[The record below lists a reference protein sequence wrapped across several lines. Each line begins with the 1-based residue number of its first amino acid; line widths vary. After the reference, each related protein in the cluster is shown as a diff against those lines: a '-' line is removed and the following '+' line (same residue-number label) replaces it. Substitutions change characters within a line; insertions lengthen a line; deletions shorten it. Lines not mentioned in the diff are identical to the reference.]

1 MRRIT
6 PSPGILIKKNSGG
19 FSLILMTALLTGI
32 SVFMSPSLFAQAA
45 QDAAAQTDAM
55 NTISFLKTTA
65 IIMTILLAV
74 ILWFVIVYATK
85 PVSEIKAS
93 AFTLWAFIKDKL
105 NAAAPLEKEG
115 DIVMED
121 NFDGIREL
129 DNKIPPWFNILFYG
143 TIAFG
148 VVYLA
153 VFHVFG
159 SSKLSGDEYM
169 EEVQAAEL
177 QKEILFRSG
186 KLVNETNVTE
196 LKDMGSIQSGKD
208 IFISKCSVCHGRQGE
223 GLVGPNLTDDY
234 WIHGG
239 GIKNVF
245 RIIKAGVPAK
255 GMITWGNQLS
265 PRQMQEVASYVLS
278 IHGTNPPNA
287 KPPQGDKYIAA
298 SDSVKVQTAAK

>member
-1 MRRIT
+1 MIRIT
-6 PSPGILIKKNSGG
+6 PSPKILSKKNLIANN
-19 FSLILMTALLTGI
+19 LILTAALSVGISALL
-32 SVFMSPSLFAQAA
+32 SPSLFAQAA
-45 QDAAAQTDAM
+45 QDAAAQTDVM
-55 NTISFLKTTA
+55 NTISFLKNTA
-65 IIMTILLAV
+65 IIMTILLV
-74 ILWFVIVYATK
+74 IILWFVIVYATK
-85 PVSEIKAS
+85 PASEIKAS
-93 AFTLWAFIKDKL
+93 AFSMWAFIKDKL

-115 DIVMED
+115 EIVMDD

-143 TIAFG
+143 TIIFG

-159 SSKLSGDEYM
+159 TSKLSGDEYM

-196 LKDMGSIQSGKD
+196 LKDVGSIQSGKD
-208 IFISKCSVCHGRQGE
+208 IFTSKCSVCHGRQGE

-265 PRQMQEVASYVLS
+265 PRQMQEVASFVLS

-298 SDSVKVQTAAK
+298 SDSASVQTAKK